1 MITTGIWRDV
11 YLEYWDD
18 IHIDGTQIITRK
30 LESGKAKME
39 AVCTVMS
46 DEDTKAT
53 FTVEY
58 DKKEAVRKQVALT
71 KG

>member
-1 MITTGIWRDV
+1 MGLGPRLITTGIWRDV

-58 DKKEAVRKQVALT
+58 DKKGLFVNK
-71 KG
+71 